1 MGSTTTGTLASGPA
15 PYNRAMSIQA
25 GSYKLGPDNA
35 TLRVK
40 TGRHGAAAKAGHDLV
55 IEVKSWEA
63 TLNVADDASAS
74 SLELTADPTSLH
86 VVKGE
91 GGMQA
96 LGDDDKADIRKT
108 IDKDVLKKKDIAFKS
123 SSVSEADDGL
133 AVSGELEVGGKSKP
147 VDFVVQSDGANVT
160 GSATIKQCDWG
171 IKPYSALFGA
181 LKVNDELTVEVDG
194 NLA

>member
-1 MGSTTTGTLASGPA
+1 MA
-15 PYNRAMSIQA
+15 IQA
-25 GSYKLGPDNA
+25 GNYRLGPDNA

-63 TLNVADDASAS
+63 TLNVADDAAAS

-108 IDKDVLKKKDIAFKS
+108 IDKDVLKKKSIAFRS
-123 SSVSEADDGL
+123 SSVAEADGGL
-133 AVSGELEVGGKSKP
+133 AVSGELELGGKSNP
-147 VDFVVQSDGANVT
+147 VDFVVTSDGGRLA
-160 GSATIKQCDWG
+160 GSATINQSTWG

-181 LKVNDELTVEVDG
+181 LKVNDDVTVEVEG
-194 NLA
+194 NLS

>member
-1 MGSTTTGTLASGPA
+1 
-15 PYNRAMSIQA
+15 MSIQA
-25 GSYKLGPDNA
+25 GTYKLGPDNA

-63 TLNVADDASAS
+63 TLNVADDAASS
-74 SLELTADPTSLH
+74 SLELSADPTSLH

-108 IDKDVLKKKDIAFKS
+108 IDKDVLKKKTIAFKS
-123 SSVSEADDGL
+123 SSVSDADGGL
-133 AVSGELEVGGKSKP
+133 AVSGDLEMGGKSQP
-147 VDFVVQSDGANVT
+147 VSFVVNGDGDSVT
-160 GSATIKQCDWG
+160 SSADIKQSDWG

-181 LKVNDELTVEVDG
+181 LKVNDELTVEVEG
-194 NLA
+194 SLS

>member
-1 MGSTTTGTLASGPA
+1 
-15 PYNRAMSIQA
+15 MSIPA
-25 GSYKLGPDNA
+25 GNYRLGPDNA

-63 TLNVADDASAS
+63 TLDVAGDASAS
-74 SLELTADPTSLH
+74 SLELSADPTSLH
-86 VVKGE
+86 VIEGK

-108 IDKDVLKKKDIAFKS
+108 IDKDVLKKKDIQFKS
-123 SSVSEADDGL
+123 TSVSDGDGGL
-133 AVSGELEVGGKSKP
+133 AVAGELTMGGKSKA
-147 VDFVVQSDGANVT
+147 VEFVVSESDGTIT
-160 GSATIKQCDWG
+160 GSAKVNQSDWG

-181 LKVNDELTVEVDG
+181 LKVNDEVEVEVEG
-194 NLA
+194 SLA

>member
-1 MGSTTTGTLASGPA
+1 MAISP
-15 PYNRAMSIQA
+15 

-63 TLNVADDASAS
+63 TLDVAEDAADSRV
-74 SLELTADPTSLH
+74 ELSVDPTSLH
-86 VVKGE
+86 VLE
-91 GGMQA
+91 GVGGLQA

-108 IDKDVLKKKDIAFKS
+108 IDKDVLKEKAISFRSTDVSAAGDAL
-123 SSVSEADDGL
+123 SVTGDL
-133 AVSGELEVGGKSKP
+133 ELGGKRNP
-147 VDFVVQSDGANVT
+147 VTFTLTGDGGSLA
-160 GSATIKQCDWG
+160 GSAKVTQSDWG

-181 LKVNDELTVEVDG
+181 LKVNDEVTVEVEG
-194 NLA
+194 NVV